1 MLRVGVDVG
10 GTNTDAVILDG
21 RNVIATIKVPT
32 STDVTSGV
40 TQALEQLLSRSG
52 IEPTAISAVMIG
64 TTHFLNAVIQRI
76 DLTPVAAVRI
86 CLPATASL
94 PPAVDWPED
103 IRSLICARTYMV
115 AGGYE
120 HDGRKI
126 AALDEKKLETI
137 ARELVALGIKA
148 VAISCVFAPINADME
163 KRAAEIFCSIDPDL
177 RISTSST
184 IGGMGLL
191 ARESATILNASLTNI
206 SVKITNSFRSA
217 LTSLG
222 INAPFFFSQNDG
234 TLMNVETAERFP
246 VLTFASGPTNS
257 MRGAAFLS
265 SLDDAIVVDIGGTTT
280 DVGALSSGFPRL
292 ASGSIDV
299 GGVRTNF
306 RMPDVHSI
314 GLGGGSIVKK
324 QTGIKIGPESVGY
337 QLIEQG
343 VIFGGTTLTASDIA
357 VAAGLADMGSPD
369 RVKDIESGFVS
380 NAIRIMQYMIED
392 AVDVMKISVDDVP
405 VILVGGGSVLVKEE
419 IKGAS
424 RVVRPKHFDVANAIG
439 AAISKVGGECERVF
453 SYAEVGREAA
463 MQFAKDEAV
472 QAAIAAGADAESIH
486 ISEFDEVPLAYMTD
500 GATRLKVKAIGD
512 IKGL

>member
-1 MLRVGVDVG
+1 MDVG

-21 RNVIATIKVPT
+21 RNVIASVKAPT
-32 STDVTSGV
+32 SENVTGGV

-120 HDGRKI
+120 HDGREI

-137 ARELVALGIKA
+137 ARELVVEGIKV
-148 VAISCVFAPINADME
+148 VAISSVFAPINADME
-163 KRAAEIFCSIDPDL
+163 KRAAEIFWSVDPDL

-191 ARESATILNASLTNI
+191 ARESATILNASLTNM
-206 SVKITNSFRSA
+206 SVKITNSFRTTLA
-217 LTSLG
+217 SLG
-222 INAPFFFSQNDG
+222 IKAPFFFSQNDG
-234 TLMNVETAERFP
+234 TLMNVETAEKFP

-265 SLDDAIVVDIGGTTT
+265 SQDDAIVVDIGGTTT
-280 DVGALSSGFPRL
+280 DVGALSNGFPRL

-314 GLGGGSIVKK
+314 GLGGGSIVKE
-324 QTGIKIGPESVGY
+324 QPELEIGPESVGY

-343 VIFGGTTLTASDIA
+343 IVFGGATLTASDIA
-357 VAAGLADMGSPD
+357 VAAGLADMGSPE
-369 RVKDIESGFVS
+369 RVKDIEPGFAS
-380 NAIRIMQYMIED
+380 NAIEIMQKMIED
-392 AVDVMKISVDDVP
+392 AVDVMKISVEDVP
-405 VILVGGGSVLVKEE
+405 VILVGGGSILAKEE
-419 IKGAS
+419 LKGAS
-424 RVVRPKHFDVANAIG
+424 QVVRPEHFDVANAIG

-453 SYAEVGREAA
+453 SYTELGREKA
-463 MQFAKDEAV
+463 MQCAKDEAV
-472 QAAIAAGADAESIH
+472 EAAIAAGADAESVY
-486 ISEFDEVPLAYMTD
+486 ISEIDEVPLAYMTD